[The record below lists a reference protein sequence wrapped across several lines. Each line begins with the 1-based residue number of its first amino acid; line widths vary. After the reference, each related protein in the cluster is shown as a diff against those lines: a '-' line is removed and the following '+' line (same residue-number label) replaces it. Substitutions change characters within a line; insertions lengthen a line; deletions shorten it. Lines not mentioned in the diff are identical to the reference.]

1 MPAAFYLA
9 RHAPTT
15 QNSPGEVQ
23 AMSPCSG
30 IRADGGRCR
39 AQAIRGS
46 AYCVGHDPGQAEA
59 RKRRASKG
67 GKRGG
72 RGRPIAELASLR
84 DENADIR
91 RRLLEGELLP
101 NVAAVAVQSINT
113 DIRAVGA
120 TLKAREQGEIT
131 ERLEELETLLEQ
143 RKEQR
148 RYGA

>member
-1 MPAAFYLA
+1 MRNSGWCINHHPDYEQA
-9 RHAPTT
+9 R
-15 QNSPGEVQ
+15 
-23 AMSPCSG
+23 
-30 IRADGGRCR
+30 R
-39 AQAIRGS
+39 
-46 AYCVGHDPGQAEA
+46 
-59 RKRRASKG
+59 RRASKG

-101 NVAAVAVQSINT
+101 NVAAVAVPSRNT

-120 TLKAREQGEIT
+120 SLKAREQEEIA
-131 ERLEELETLLEQ
+131 ERLQALEEALEQ
-143 RKEQR
+143 RKGER

>member
-1 MPAAFYLA
+1 LDK
-9 RHAPTT
+9 
-15 QNSPGEVQ
+15 
-23 AMSPCSG
+23 CSG
-30 IRADGGRCR
+30 ITQAGTACKGIPIDGSSYCYVHHPDHADERRRHG
-39 AQAIRGS
+39 
-46 AYCVGHDPGQAEA
+46 A
-59 RKRRASKG
+59 RG

-120 TLKAREQGEIT
+120 AMKAREQEEIL
-131 ERLEELETLLEQ
+131 ERLQALEQ
-143 RKEQR
+143 AQEDGGRAW
-148 RYGA
+148 GA